1 MWTSLAGG
9 RLVVLGLAALA
20 LVGGGWLL
28 FATMGGQRQ
37 GAVVEVAAEA
47 RATPSESKSG
57 GQMPAETALETAT
70 FALG

>member
-1 MWTSLAGG
+1 MWAPLAGG

-28 FATMGGQRQ
+28 FANIGQRQ
-37 GAVVEVAAEA
+37 GAVVEVAAET
-47 RATPSESKSG
+47 RLTPTVSG
-57 GQMPAETALETAT
+57 SIADMPAETKLETAT